1 MLRIGIGY
9 DVHPLVEGRR
19 LVIAGVE
26 IPFERGLAGHSDA
39 DVAAHAIVDA
49 LLGAAALGDIGAHF
63 PPGDPSHRDASSLGF
78 LEAVAE
84 LLAERQWRVGN
95 IDATIIAQKPRL
107 APFVLQM
114 RQNVSQALG
123 VDLDRVSIKATT
135 TDRLGF
141 EGQGQGIAAHAV
153 ALIEND
159 SP

>member
-19 LVIAGVE
+19 LVLAGVE
-26 IPFERGLAGHSDA
+26 IPFERGLAGESDA

-63 PPGDPSHRDASSLGF
+63 PPGDPSFRDASSLGF
-78 LEAVAE
+78 LETVAE
-84 LLAERQWRVGN
+84 LLAEREWRVGN
-95 IDATIIAQKPRL
+95 IDATIIAQEPRL

-123 VDLDRVSIKATT
+123 VDLGRVSIKATT
-135 TDRLGF
+135 TNGLGF
-141 EGQGQGIAAHAV
+141 EGQGRGIAAHAV
-153 ALIEND
+153 ALIENG
-159 SP
+159 PP